1 MTLAR
6 DLLFNDG
13 GRNLNDETREKLQ
26 FLNNT
31 TLNGRYNN
39 SNLKDQYQHDKY
51 VLIFNLFKFV
61 SNFELK

>member
-1 MTLAR
+1 MVR

-31 TLNGRYNN
+31 TLNGRH
-39 SNLKDQYQHDKY
+39 SNIHIKDVHQNEK
-51 VLIFNLFKFV
+51 
-61 SNFELK
+61 